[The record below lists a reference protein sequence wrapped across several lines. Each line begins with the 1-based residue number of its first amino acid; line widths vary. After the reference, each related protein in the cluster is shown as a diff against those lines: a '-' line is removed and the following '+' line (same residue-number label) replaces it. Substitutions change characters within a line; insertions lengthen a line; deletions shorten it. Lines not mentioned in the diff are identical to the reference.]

1 MILKEQVIHNLIR
14 LRVSRIVYADIGYL
28 KVEWF
33 RIYPNSQNKG
43 IHISPRIVEN
53 TDTALSSL

>member
-33 RIYPNSQNKG
+33 RIYPN
-43 IHISPRIVEN
+43 
-53 TDTALSSL
+53 